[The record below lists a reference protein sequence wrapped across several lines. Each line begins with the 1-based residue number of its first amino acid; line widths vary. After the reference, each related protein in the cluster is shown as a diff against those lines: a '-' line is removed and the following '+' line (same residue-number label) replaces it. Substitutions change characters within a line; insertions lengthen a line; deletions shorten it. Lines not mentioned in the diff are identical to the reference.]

1 MSRHETALGA
11 AFCAGAPLRMG
22 IFLGL
27 WVPGLVV
34 LFSTGVWTSL
44 GHMVDVFRGHR
55 SARKKR
61 AAVTALIGTCSIFS
75 FLAVGL
81 LAGMTERVV
90 EAVEMV

>member
-1 MSRHETALGA
+1 
-11 AFCAGAPLRMG
+11 MG

-27 WVPGLVV
+27 WVQGLVV

-61 AAVTALIGTCSIFS
+61 AAVTALVGTCSIFS

-81 LAGMTERVV
+81 LAGMGENADDALWALLAFAYDAEV
-90 EAVEMV
+90 EVAVAL